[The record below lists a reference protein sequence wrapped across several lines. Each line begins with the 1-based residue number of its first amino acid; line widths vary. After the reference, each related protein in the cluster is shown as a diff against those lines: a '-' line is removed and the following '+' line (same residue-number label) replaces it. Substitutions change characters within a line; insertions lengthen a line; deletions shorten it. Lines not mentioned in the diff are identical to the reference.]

1 MYLYKPSMEKTCCP
15 QYTIKCNAL
24 DFRIS
29 RSQKKVLR
37 NFSEFLQSSNPGSL
51 PTFKRGQHSDI
62 AQTSEH
68 RPNFTP
74 SCETKLASDVKSACT
89 SVENGKTK
97 DNISSKG
104 RQPEACFPAE
114 ATRPATFKTGTQLAS
129 SSKKRDFRRLRKLKK
144 IAAERN
150 ISWEEL
156 DVRAL
161 GVQPDPPSLSE
172 RLSFSYF
179 FFVESSIALTVVKM
193 SSMVTFTL
201 LFDLIL

>member
-37 NFSEFLQSSNPGSL
+37 NFSEFLQSSSPGSL
-51 PTFKRGQHSDI
+51 PTFKRGQHTDI
-62 AQTSEH
+62 AQTSEN

-74 SCETKLASDVKSACT
+74 SCETKFASDVKSACAN
-89 SVENGKTK
+89 VENGKTK
-97 DNISSKG
+97 DNVSSKG
-104 RQPEACFPAE
+104 RQPKACFPAE
-114 ATRPATFKTGTQLAS
+114 AARPATFKTGAQLAS

-172 RLSFSYF
+172 RLFISYF
-179 FFVESSIALTVVKM
+179 IFSWKVRNFIML
-193 SSMVTFTL
+193 
-201 LFDLIL
+201 